1 MIFILDLYK
10 NIPWIG

>member
-1 MIFILDLYK
+1 MHTFL